1 MKIVSNCP
9 HCEEHYLHV
18 MDFTTDKFMQC
29 LYCGYATSNKFKI
42 DDSLEDN
49 LEYIK
54 LTEEMKSFAKIKD
67 KKFWIPGIMTLPTAM
82 IYPTRNDED
91 DALKWAHVK
100 MIDISKD
107 EQKTYPDP
115 DGGYY
120 KKRYDMEN
128 SVIYDEFYIALS
140 MFSDN
145 ILEPAG
151 ELKLKLPKL
160 KKLNG

>member
-18 MDFTTDKFMQC
+18 MDSTADKFMQC
-29 LYCGYATSNKFKI
+29 LYCGYATSDKFKI
-42 DDSLEDN
+42 DGSLDDN
-49 LEYIK
+49 LEYTK

-82 IYPTRNDED
+82 IYPTRDDED
-91 DALKWAHVK
+91 TELKWAHVK
-100 MIDISKD
+100 MIDIPKD
-107 EQKTYPDP
+107 EQESYPDP
-115 DGGYY
+115 SGGYY

-140 MFSDN
+140 MFNAGVVEPVGDPK
-145 ILEPAG
+145 LE
-151 ELKLKLPKL
+151 LPKL
-160 KKLNG
+160 TKSNG